1 MRTGCISSKYKPV
14 ISSEIS
20 IPGDFPSGP
29 VIRNPP
35 ANAGDMGL
43 IPGPRTKIPHASR
56 QLSPTRSSEAHK
68 PRAGA
73 LQQEKPRQTRSP
85 RTTTKE

>member
-14 ISSEIS
+14 ISSENS

-29 VIRNPP
+29 VVRKSP
-35 ANAGDMGL
+35 ANAGDMDL
-43 IPGPRTKIPHASR
+43 IPGPRTEIPHASGH
-56 QLSPTRSSEAHK
+56 LSPTRSTEAHK

-73 LQQEKPRQTRSP
+73 LQEKPPQTRSL
-85 RTTTKE
+85 RTATEE

>member
-1 MRTGCISSKYKPV
+1 MLLALLSEVYMRTGCISSKYKPV

-43 IPGPRTKIPHASR
+43 IPGPRTKIPYD
-56 QLSPTRSSEAHK
+56 T
-68 PRAGA
+68 GN
-73 LQQEKPRQTRSP
+73 
-85 RTTTKE
+85 